1 MQEINS
7 KPDSLDVYLR
17 KIWQNRFIL
26 IVFVKRD
33 LKIKYAQTLLGV
45 AWTLVYPATAILIYT
60 VFFSYI
66 LHIESKYPYVLFVLS
81 GVICWGIFSF
91 VFNQAGTALHHSGEM
106 ARKMQFPKILIPL
119 SKSILAL
126 VEFIFSFLLFILL
139 ILIFKMPFSLKWM
152 LFPLAIIPVFFAALG
167 VALLMSAGSLK
178 KRDLLNIIPFI
189 VNFSIWFTPVF
200 YPVSIIP
207 NHFHFL
213 LNMNPITSSINLFR
227 NFFFNEPLDVYSYL
241 GFGFSL
247 VLFVLGLISFKSI
260 EEKINDTL

>member
-7 KPDSLDVYLR
+7 KPDSLAVYLR

-81 GVICWGIFSF
+81 GVLCWGIFSYI
-91 VFNQAGTALHHSGEM
+91 FNQAGTALHYSGEM

-126 VEFIFSFLLFILL
+126 VEFIFSFILFILL
-139 ILIFKMPFSLKWM
+139 LFVFKMPFSWKWM
-152 LFPLAIIPVFFAALG
+152 LFPFGHYSGIFCRFRSSAI
-167 VALLMSAGSLK
+167 
-178 KRDLLNIIPFI
+178 
-189 VNFSIWFTPVF
+189 
-200 YPVSIIP
+200 
-207 NHFHFL
+207 
-213 LNMNPITSSINLFR
+213 
-227 NFFFNEPLDVYSYL
+227 NEC
-241 GFGFSL
+241 GKFKEK
-247 VLFVLGLISFKSI
+247 GLIEYYSI
-260 EEKINDTL
+260 YS